1 MGEATPEAPSA
12 ELMVDFIISLDGYA
26 SAEGWPGWW
35 GLEGP
40 EYLAWLDQEGKEDRT
55 YLLGANTYRLMSGM
69 SEEAAAGGSALSEEE
84 GASLTGLAAVPKV
97 VFSSTLQGP
106 LSWPNSELVNGDAVA
121 AVKELKRT
129 GTRPLSTLGSLRL
142 CRSLLEAG
150 LVDRFRLVV
159 FPVITGRT
167 GRERIYDGYP
177 DIALE
182 LVESRTFDGRLQL
195 LEYIPTVL
203 DGPPE

>member
-69 SEEAAAGGSALSEEE
+69 SEEAAAGGSAFSEEE

-142 CRSLLEAG
+142 CRSLLGAG